1 MFSSRS
7 NSLFENDSQ
16 GTTEQ
21 ENLNTRKEP
30 PAGLD
35 WVTLLIALFGFGTAL
50 LALIEH
56 IQAKAGAAGNLMC
69 DVNELVSCSNVLTSE
84 YGEFLGIPL
93 GAFGMAF
100 WGGVMG
106 VSILPKFLGVSKRW
120 LAIWRIIPAAMGAV
134 VAIALAY
141 ISYFVIQSVC
151 LICTTTQ
158 ITCAVFFIWS
168 LVLWMKSRNLELYAH
183 PNAFMRLLSLVL
195 TLGVPP
201 IVAGFIAPSIFVD
214 LIKTKKSAT
223 TKITAAPTPAASQT
237 PFPAE
242 WLKVNKS
249 NYVGNG
255 EDYRKG
261 NDEAKV
267 VLQVFTDP
275 QCPACRIISRS
286 IETALESVGTERV
299 LYVVRTYPLD
309 STCNPNAGGM
319 HPRACA
325 LSEAAR
331 CAGQQGKFWDM
342 LHWAYDTLTLSQS
355 DAAEAT
361 SDAGIRKQAA
371 KLGINTQSFQQC
383 IESKT
388 EIKKIKDDLELGNKL
403 GLTGTPLLIL
413 NGKKFHGNAVNT
425 EELAA
430 ALRAALP

>member
-1 MFSSRS
+1 
-7 NSLFENDSQ
+7 
-16 GTTEQ
+16 
-21 ENLNTRKEP
+21 
-30 PAGLD
+30 
-35 WVTLLIALFGFGTAL
+35 
-50 LALIEH
+50 
-56 IQAKAGAAGNLMC
+56 MC
-69 DVNELVSCSNVLTSE
+69 DVNSVVSCSSVLTSE

-100 WGGVMG
+100 WGGVLG
-106 VSILPKFLGVSKRW
+106 VAILPKFLEVSARW
-120 LAIWRIIPAAMGAV
+120 LSHWRLIAAAMGAV
-134 VAIALAY
+134 VAILLAY

-158 ITCAVFFIWS
+158 ITCIVFFIWS
-168 LVLWMKSRNLELYAH
+168 LALWFKNRKRELYAH

-201 IVAGFIAPSIFVD
+201 IVAGFIAPGIFVD
-214 LIKTKKSAT
+214 MIKSKKAST
-223 TKITAAPTPAASQT
+223 TTPQTAIPAPSQT

-242 WLKVNKS
+242 LLKVNKS

-275 QCPACRIISRS
+275 QCPACRVVSRS
-286 IETALESVGTERV
+286 IETALDSVGPERV

-309 STCNPNAGGM
+309 SKCNPNAGAM

-342 LHWAYDTLTLSQS
+342 LHWAYDTQTLSP
-355 DAAEAT
+355 AEVTEAT
-361 SDAGIRKQAA
+361 SDAGIRKQVAQIGLNA
-371 KLGINTQSFQQC
+371 QSFQQC
-383 IESKT
+383 IDSKI
-388 EIKKIKDDLELGNKL
+388 EMKKIRDDLELGNKL
-403 GLTGTPLLIL
+403 GLTGTPMVIL
-413 NGKKFHGNAVNT
+413 NGKKYHGNPGNPD
-425 EELAA
+425 ELAA
-430 ALRAALP
+430 ALRSAMP